1 MEGFPPSSMDDDL
14 FDLQS
19 LLSYVILKH
28 ILSEDDCLQFSYSSV
43 YPIIPWKQ
51 AGIGG
56 SSQPRLH
63 IMQ

>member
-1 MEGFPPSSMDDDL
+1 MEDNVNFTSNQ

-19 LLSYVILKH
+19 LLSELELLSYVILKH

-56 SSQPRLH
+56 SSQPR
-63 IMQ
+63 Q